1 MKKKKNNFDYNY
13 IIIIIFCICLTATAL
28 CLRKDSIFGSRVD
41 WLSQHTVF
49 PDYFR
54 KLFYATKN
62 FFPNFAFQIGAG
74 QNIYNFSYY
83 GLYNPLIMLSFFL
96 PMISMKTYI
105 ISLNIFLYIIFG
117 LLLYYFLKTKNTSKI
132 SMISTLI
139 ILMSSTILFH
149 FHRHFMFVNY
159 LPFLVL
165 ALISVDRFYNYN
177 KKSLLSFSIFMII
190 TSSYYYSICSIIVI
204 YIYFLYK
211 YIDINKKIVIKEL
224 LKKVIAFSIP
234 IIISILSS
242 AILLL
247 PTLFAIKSGRETI
260 TNSVSIIN
268 KLLPFINLKAVL
280 YDNYSIGLT
289 FISLLA
295 LIMGLFSKEK
305 KIKILSLIIIILF
318 NFPLF
323 IYLLNGNLY
332 PRNKVLI
339 PFIPLFSLLIA
350 NLLTNLTTKKIKL
363 KKIFIVSII
372 ITILSLLTK
381 LNYYALYLDI
391 FIIILIIVLY
401 YKKHLKESNLYIIIL
416 LISMTNF
423 LISNYNDIY
432 LTKDKLQEINNTNI
446 NNEIKTVLSKE
457 KDIVRSNN
465 LNNTLEN
472 INYIYD
478 INYNQTSIYSSIY
491 NKLYKDFYV
500 NVFKNAI
507 SYRNNLMLSQ
517 NNDILF
523 QSFMGVKYIYTNKNV
538 PIGYKKISKNVYQNN
553 NVFPVLYGTTKLIN
567 EEDFNRLKYPN
578 TIEYLFQGA
587 VVKNNKTN
595 IKTNNFIK
603 EETIDYK
610 IKSSKNL
617 KIKNKSTYLEI
628 KALDNNSS
636 LLLDTEDI
644 KDKVLIIEFDIIKR
658 NECKDGDLSI
668 SINSIKNTL
677 TCQEW
682 RYKNDNKTFHYV
694 ISGKD
699 QDKLNIKFKRGVYK
713 IDNIK
718 TYLFNYDQINN
729 YQKDLLKFNVEKN
742 SNDKIIGNINMPS
755 NGYFIT
761 SIPYDEGFKIKVDK
775 KEVKAEIVNK
785 AHLGF
790 KLNKGNHQIEIKYN
804 APYQRQSLIITIIGI
819 ASFVILIYFD
829 INKKYIKEVNT
840 K

>member
-1 MKKKKNNFDYNY
+1 
-13 IIIIIFCICLTATAL
+13 
-28 CLRKDSIFGSRVD
+28 
-41 WLSQHTVF
+41 
-49 PDYFR
+49 
-54 KLFYATKN
+54 
-62 FFPNFAFQIGAG
+62 
-74 QNIYNFSYY
+74 
-83 GLYNPLIMLSFFL
+83 
-96 PMISMKTYI
+96 
-105 ISLNIFLYIIFG
+105 
-117 LLLYYFLKTKNTSKI
+117 
-132 SMISTLI
+132 
-139 ILMSSTILFH
+139 
-149 FHRHFMFVNY
+149 
-159 LPFLVL
+159 
-165 ALISVDRFYNYN
+165 
-177 KKSLLSFSIFMII
+177 
-190 TSSYYYSICSIIVI
+190 
-204 YIYFLYK
+204 
-211 YIDINKKIVIKEL
+211 
-224 LKKVIAFSIP
+224 
-234 IIISILSS
+234 
-242 AILLL
+242 
-247 PTLFAIKSGRETI
+247 
-260 TNSVSIIN
+260 
-268 KLLPFINLKAVL
+268 
-280 YDNYSIGLT
+280 
-289 FISLLA
+289 
-295 LIMGLFSKEK
+295 MGLFSKEK

>member
-13 IIIIIFCICLTATAL
+13 IIIIIFCICLIAL
-28 CLRKDSIFGSRVD
+28 CLRKDLIFGSRVD

-62 FFPNFAFQIGAG
+62 FFPSFAFQIGAG

-567 EEDFNRLKYPN
+567 EEDFNKLKYPN

-617 KIKNKSTYLEI
+617 KKKNKSTYLEI

-682 RYKNDNKTFHYV
+682 MYKNDNKTFHYV